1 VTTTPHVQSVNLG
14 VRRTNPS
21 DPSLSTGI
29 DKRPTADPV
38 HVRAPGPQQGG
49 LGSGLVGD
57 TIGNPRVH
65 GGDDAAVYAYARE
78 DLDRWGL
85 ELGRALGSGAFG
97 ENLTTAGVDV
107 NGARV
112 GERWA
117 IGETL
122 VLQVTEP
129 RVPCNTFR
137 TWIDEAGWLKTFTAA
152 GLPGAYLRV
161 VEPGDVRAGDEL
173 RVVHR
178 PDHDVT
184 IARVFRAVMGGRELL
199 PGLLDAGDDLT
210 DHLRSRA
217 QEARDAD

>member
-1 VTTTPHVQSVNLG
+1 MTTVPHVQSVNLG

-38 HVRAPGPQQGG
+38 HVRAPGPQHGG

-57 TIGNPRVH
+57 TIGNQRVH
-65 GGDDAAVYAYARE
+65 GGDDQAVYAYARE

-85 ELGRALGSGAFG
+85 ELGRAFSSGAFG
-97 ENLTTAGVDV
+97 ENLTTAGIDV

-117 IGETL
+117 IGDTL

-161 VEPGDVRAGDEL
+161 VEPGDMRAGDEI

-178 PDHDVT
+178 PAHDVT

-210 DHLRSRA
+210 DYLRSRA
-217 QEARDAD
+217 LEAQDAH

>member
-1 VTTTPHVQSVNLG
+1 MDSAVRVLSVNLG
-14 VRRTNPS
+14 VRRTNPA
-21 DPSLSTGI
+21 DPSLTTGI
-29 DKRPTADPV
+29 DKRPTDAAV
-38 HVRAPGPQQGG
+38 HVRPPGPQEGG

-65 GGDDAAVYAYARE
+65 GGDDQAVYAYARE
-78 DLDRWGL
+78 DLDGWAER
-85 ELGRALGSGAFG
+85 LGRPLADGAFG
-97 ENLTTAGVDV
+97 ENLTTIGIAV
-107 NGARV
+107 NEARV

-117 IGETL
+117 IGDSL

-137 TWIDEAGWLKTFTAA
+137 TWIDEVGWLKTFTAA
-152 GLPGAYLRV
+152 GLPGTYLRV
-161 VEPGDVRAGDEL
+161 VSPGDVRAGDEI

-184 IARVFRAVMGGRELL
+184 VARVFRAVMGDRDLL
-199 PGLLDAGDDLT
+199 AGLLEAGDDLT

-217 QEARDAD
+217 HEARG